1 MSIVDEIM
9 AVKRQIVVEESLE
22 MIEKAYAFLDE
33 RQTTIL
39 DMRLEGRTLEE
50 CSQKIRRTRNRISQI
65 AKEARDILKL
75 YLETDGQFPYLL
87 VCFTKDG
94 RRIERKTVSRQ
105 EAHDL
110 YRTYRKTKDRKTEVK
125 VYEVMNDCEQRKIR
139 FF

>member
-50 CSQKIRRTRNRISQI
+50 CSQKIGRTRNRISQI
-65 AKEARDILKL
+65 AKEARGILKL
-75 YLETDGQFPYLL
+75 YLETDGQFPYLHI
-87 VCFTKDG
+87 VCCTKNG

-110 YRTYRKTKDRKTEVK
+110 YRTYRKMGATE
-125 VYEVMNDCEQRKIR
+125 VYEVMSDRERRMIR
-139 FF
+139 WFWFK